1 MADDLYPP
9 IIRDLPLA
17 DIPFEGVKGHLLQ
30 GANRQVIF
38 FDIEPIGTIPEHSH
52 GAQWGV
58 ILEGEVELTISGV
71 TRTCRKGDSYYIPAG
86 APHSVAVK
94 THCKALDLF
103 ADADRYKARG

>member
-1 MADDLYPP
+1 MANDLYPP

-17 DIPFEGVKGHLLQ
+17 NIPFKGVKGHLLQ
-30 GANRQVIF
+30 GTSRQLVF
-38 FDIEPIGTIPEHSH
+38 FDIEPIGEIPEHSH

-58 ILEGEVELTISGV
+58 ILEGEVDLTISSV
-71 TRTCRKGDSYYIPAG
+71 THTYRKGDSYYIPAG

-103 ADADRYKARG
+103 AEVDRYQPVG

>member
-17 DIPFEGVKGHLLQ
+17 NIPFKGVKGHLLQ
-30 GANRQVIF
+30 GTSRQLVF
-38 FDIEPIGTIPEHSH
+38 FDIEPIGKIPEHSH

-58 ILEGEVELTISGV
+58 ILEGEVELTISGI
-71 TRTCRKGDSYYIPAG
+71 TNTYHKGDSYYIPAG
-86 APHSVAVK
+86 APHSVSVK

-103 ADADRYKARG
+103 AEVDRYQPVG